1 MADAAT
7 VRAWVYVGGERVGDK
22 SVVSLLGEATID
34 GLMVGWLVTMFG
46 DEVVWQSRGSL
57 RELAL

>member
-7 VRAWVYVGGERVGDK
+7 VRAWVYIGGERVGDK

-34 GLMVGWLVTMFG
+34 GWIDGRLVG
-46 DEVVWQSRGSL
+46 DDVWR
-57 RELAL
+57 